1 MRKRKA
7 KLNYR
12 RIVLRLPDLDHSKM
26 AVLNSL
32 TSPGSR
38 RVYQFAINQFITWYC
53 SEPRLAFN
61 RIVVVRYRMYLES
74 RRLAANTINQQ
85 LAAVRRLA
93 HEAAD
98 AGLLSPDLAA
108 GISRV
113 KGVKQL
119 GQRSGN
125 WLSLEQSSEVLS
137 RARGELMREKRDY
150 AMLALLFG
158 CGLRRSE
165 LVGLEMSDVQQRQEH
180 WAIVDLI
187 GKGGH
192 IRTVPIPEWA
202 KRALD
207 EWTMAAGIRD
217 GRIFRRVSRT
227 GKVWGKAISQNVVW
241 YVVKGCCE
249 KAGLERIA
257 PHDLRRTCAK
267 LCHSSGGEIEQIQF
281 LLGHAS
287 VQTTERYLGCKQN
300 LGHPVNDRFNLVTA
314 AGASADQQQA
324 ESMQAMA
331 AGDTIRRGECHH
343 AQPANALS
351 SRHLFEDARPALVT
365 DSGRRTFYVGRPRSQ
380 WQLRVYDKTE
390 LLTRFEFIFRLEFLR
405 KIGIRYPHELILLR
419 RVNLS
424 RLVSLREVDR
434 SKLPKGSAEDFRA
447 RAAVRAMSG
456 SLTTRQFWA
465 ATKDYG
471 IKRNDWF
478 RPCPIE
484 KRLQRMQDRLV
495 W

>member
-38 RVYQFAINQFITWYC
+38 RVYQFAINQFIAWYC

-61 RIVVVRYRMYLES
+61 RIVVVRYRMYLEG

-108 GISRV
+108 GINRV

-119 GQRSGN
+119 GCRSGN

-137 RARGELMREKRDY
+137 CARGESMREKRDH

-165 LVGLEMSDVQQRQEH
+165 LVGLKMSDVQTRQGH

-187 GKGGH
+187 GKGGR
-192 IRTVPIPEWA
+192 IRTVPIPAWA
-202 KRALD
+202 KQAL
-207 EWTMAAGIRD
+207 EAWTTAAEITD
-217 GRIFRRVSRT
+217 GRLFRAVSRA
-227 GKVWGKAISQNVVW
+227 GKVWGRGITQNVVW

-249 KAGLERIA
+249 KAGLARIA

-267 LCHSSGGEIEQIQF
+267 LCHSSGGELEQIQF

-300 LGHPVNDRFNLVTA
+300 LGHPVNDRFSLATVSGISAEQPRPESTQA
-314 AGASADQQQA
+314 TKAG
-324 ESMQAMA
+324 
-331 AGDTIRRGECHH
+331 GTICRGGCHH
-343 AQPANALS
+343 GHPADSECLC
-351 SRHLFEDARPALVT
+351 EDARPALVSEGEG
-365 DSGRRTFYVGRPRSQ
+365 DCASSVRPRPPSG
-380 WQLRVYDKTE
+380 V
-390 LLTRFEFIFRLEFLR
+390 
-405 KIGIRYPHELILLR
+405 GSGNP
-419 RVNLS
+419 
-424 RLVSLREVDR
+424 R
-434 SKLPKGSAEDFRA
+434 SEANGRA
-447 RAAVRAMSG
+447 DQTA
-456 SLTTRQFWA
+456 
-465 ATKDYG
+465 
-471 IKRNDWF
+471 
-478 RPCPIE
+478 
-484 KRLQRMQDRLV
+484 
-495 W
+495 